1 MKDLI
6 KKEIKKTL
14 IQLDYYDKEI
24 NIILSTP
31 KNKDFG
37 DLATNISFILS
48 KKLNLDPIKIAEN
61 IKKYLNKSELFNSI
75 SIIKPG
81 FINFFLNPQYLNKKL
96 NDVILKNKK
105 YGYNSSGKNKQ
116 VLIEF
121 VSANPTG
128 PLTVGHGRGAIL
140 GDVIANILTWN
151 GYKVDREYYYNNAG
165 RQMRILGESVKSR
178 YLEIIGQKTIFPDD
192 GYHGTYIKDIA
203 KNLVDKTKTN
213 PLSNNADITIF
224 KDAAEEFVFNQIKKT
239 LKKLKIKF
247 NSFFNE
253 ITLYENKDIDEVI
266 KRLKNKKLIYE
277 KDGAVWFNG
286 IKAGR
291 ESDRVLIKS
300 TGEPTYRLPDM
311 AYHINKLERN
321 YDLCIDIFGADHMDA
336 YPDVLEVVHQLGF
349 DKSNIKVLIHQFISV
364 LKNGKQ
370 VKMSTRKATYIT
382 LDELIEQVSPDVVRY
397 FFIMRGI
404 NSHLNFDLD
413 VAKEKS
419 EKNPIY
425 YIQYANARINTILDA
440 NNIKT
445 DGYDLSLLTEESEIK
460 LIYKLIDFKEV
471 INKISEI
478 MEPQI
483 LANYLLELSSMFHK
497 YYSKNRIINDGDIEL
512 TKARL
517 IFIKSISIVIT
528 NGLSI
533 LGISAPK
540 KM

>member
-291 ESDRVLIKS
+291 ESDR
-300 TGEPTYRLPDM
+300 
-311 AYHINKLERN
+311 
-321 YDLCIDIFGADHMDA
+321 
-336 YPDVLEVVHQLGF
+336 
-349 DKSNIKVLIHQFISV
+349 
-364 LKNGKQ
+364 
-370 VKMSTRKATYIT
+370 
-382 LDELIEQVSPDVVRY
+382 
-397 FFIMRGI
+397 
-404 NSHLNFDLD
+404 
-413 VAKEKS
+413 
-419 EKNPIY
+419 
-425 YIQYANARINTILDA
+425 
-440 NNIKT
+440 
-445 DGYDLSLLTEESEIK
+445 
-460 LIYKLIDFKEV
+460 
-471 INKISEI
+471 
-478 MEPQI
+478 
-483 LANYLLELSSMFHK
+483 
-497 YYSKNRIINDGDIEL
+497 
-512 TKARL
+512 
-517 IFIKSISIVIT
+517 
-528 NGLSI
+528 
-533 LGISAPK
+533 
-540 KM
+540 

>member
-1 MKDLI
+1 LLEI
-6 KKEIKKTL
+6 HGHSLKEKNEIF
-14 IQLDYYDKEI
+14 KEFSEKFI
-24 NIILSTP
+24 FDNIRNT
-31 KNKDFG
+31 
-37 DLATNISFILS
+37 
-48 KKLNLDPIKIAEN
+48 
-61 IKKYLNKSELFNSI
+61 
-75 SIIKPG
+75 
-81 FINFFLNPQYLNKKL
+81 
-96 NDVILKNKK
+96 LKN
-105 YGYNSSGKNKQ
+105 
-116 VLIEF
+116 
-121 VSANPTG
+121 
-128 PLTVGHGRGAIL
+128 
-140 GDVIANILTWN
+140 
-151 GYKVDREYYYNNAG
+151 
-165 RQMRILGESVKSR
+165 
-178 YLEIIGQKTIFPDD
+178 IGI
-192 GYHGTYIKDIA
+192 
-203 KNLVDKTKTN
+203 
-213 PLSNNADITIF
+213 
-224 KDAAEEFVFNQIKKT
+224 VFD
-239 LKKLKIKF
+239 
-247 NSFFNE
+247 SFFNE
-253 ITLYENKDIDEVI
+253 NTLYENKDIYKIIDA
-266 KRLKNKKLIYE
+266 LDKKGLIYK
-277 KDGAVWFNG
+277 KDDAVWFKG
-286 IKAGR
+286 TKVGR
-291 ESDRVLIKS
+291 ENDRVLIKK

-311 AYHINKLERN
+311 AYHIDKMERG

-382 LDELIEQVSPDVVRY
+382 LDELVEQVSPDVVRY

-425 YIQYANARINTILDA
+425 YIQYANARINTILDT

-471 INKISEI
+471 ITKISEV

-528 NGLSI
+528 NGLNI